1 MFLNADFQAKDLISF
16 NLFPNLSG
24 QRTDGYVDIVRALPY
39 FLIGIQMPMLL
50 ITVCFGSPRRL
61 LLKTIVVVIVATGRF
76 LLLILCVIRGV
87 RMVIRHTSSTSD
99 YLQPLSQQL
108 WATIIY
114 FQCQKSLFNTEN
126 FFCFFF
132 FFFSTDVNGT
142 SYMTS
147 LVHNN

>member
-24 QRTDGYVDIVRALPY
+24 QSTDGYVDIVRALPY

-61 LLKTIVVVIVATGRF
+61 LLLNTIVVVIVAAGRF

-87 RMVIRHTSSTSD
+87 LMVIRHTSSTSD

-108 WATIIY
+108 
-114 FQCQKSLFNTEN
+114 
-126 FFCFFF
+126 
-132 FFFSTDVNGT
+132 
-142 SYMTS
+142 
-147 LVHNN
+147 

>member
-24 QRTDGYVDIVRALPY
+24 QSTDGYVDIVRALPY

-87 RMVIRHTSSTSD
+87 LMVIRHTSSTSD

-108 WATIIY
+108 
-114 FQCQKSLFNTEN
+114 
-126 FFCFFF
+126 
-132 FFFSTDVNGT
+132 
-142 SYMTS
+142 
-147 LVHNN
+147 